1 MRDEWRQIPDF
12 PAYEVNR
19 RGIVRKVGSGYRPSR
34 NGRKYQ
40 LWDGSLTNVYYPHEL
55 VALAFGD
62 DAAAPPASAVP
73 AEPPACEIQPSTPW
87 PRPEK
92 PQSGNSLAEENADL
106 KRVLE
111 AAKNETETLK
121 RVLEA
126 AKIETE
132 ALQREIEAVKDENYE
147 LKSEVERLQKMRD
160 VTDFRAQRVRRSTT
174 VTAFADENAALQ
186 RENERLRRLVDEYE
200 AERAVYAV
208 AL

>member
-1 MRDEWRQIPDF
+1 MSDEWRLIPDF

-19 RGIVRKVGSGYRPSR
+19 RGVVRKAGSKYRPRR

-40 LWDGSLTNVYYPHEL
+40 LWDGTKNDLYYPREL

-62 DAAAPPASAVP
+62 DAAAPTPQFCGVP
-73 AEPPACEIQPSTPW
+73 LAGGQAADPPQPVAPPAPDAALV
-87 PRPEK
+87 
-92 PQSGNSLAEENADL
+92 NENVALQRKL
-106 KRVLE
+106 K
-111 AAKNETETLK
+111 AAKTETENLQRK
-121 RVLEA
+121 LEA

-132 ALQREIEAVKDENYE
+132 ALQREIEEAKDESYA
-147 LKSEVERLQKMRD
+147 LRSEVERLQKMRD
-160 VTDFRAQRVRRSTT
+160 VTELRAQRVRRSTT

-186 RENERLRRLVDEYE
+186 RENGQLKRLVAEYE